1 MAAGAGLL
9 SAAQPGR
16 IKLPGVRIGVADWSL
31 RMAGKPEALELA
43 KKLGFAGVQISIG
56 RKPIDG
62 KLPLDNAEMQAQ
74 YRAMS
79 KKTNVAICSSV
90 LDMLHVNPLK
100 TDPLGRKWLAEAI
113 PVAQKL
119 KIPTMQLPLLRA
131 NSPKGPAEL
140 DQVADI
146 LKEFMPAAEKAK
158 VILGLE
164 DSVSAE
170 DNARM
175 FDRAGSKYLTEFYDV
190 GMTSGLGFDP
200 PKEIRFLGKDRINCF
215 HFRDQGYLGQGKL
228 DFRVILQAIADIGY
242 RGWIVFE
249 TSSPTKDVEADMK
262 KNLDYIQS
270 LIA

>member
-1 MAAGAGLL
+1 MRISRREWLGMAAGAGLL

-31 RMAGKPEALELA
+31 HMAEKPEALELA
-43 KKLGFAGVQISIG
+43 KKLGFAGVQISMG

-62 KLPLDNAEMQAQ
+62 KLPLDNAERQAR
-74 YRAMS
+74 YLAIS
-79 KKTNVAICSSV
+79 KKTKMAIGSSV

-100 TDPLGRKWLAEAI
+100 TDPVARKWLAEAI

-119 KIPTMQLPLLRA
+119 KIPTMQLPLLRE
-131 NSPKGPAEL
+131 NSPKGPTEL

-158 VILGLE
+158 VIIGLE

-170 DNARM
+170 DNVRM

-200 PKEIRFLGKDRINCF
+200 AK
-215 HFRDQGYLGQGKL
+215 
-228 DFRVILQAIADIGY
+228 
-242 RGWIVFE
+242 
-249 TSSPTKDVEADMK
+249 
-262 KNLDYIQS
+262 
-270 LIA
+270 